1 MNQAC
6 ETIRC
11 TEIETSISVNVL
23 TDNPEKAWSQIENK
37 TKKISIEPLK
47 LDEPIHENKVN
58 ILNLQ
63 GV

>member
-1 MNQAC
+1 MKSALGYFSPKIMNQAC

-37 TKKISIEPLK
+37 TKKYL
-47 LDEPIHENKVN
+47 
-58 ILNLQ
+58 LNL
-63 GV
+63 